1 MSIVPTPPPA
11 DPCGVSISLLNDR
24 RAPAMPLIAVTTSEM
39 RHNPFDLATPQADP
53 PRREMALGMTYLEAV
68 GRAGALAIAVP
79 PMPGPAIPALLER
92 VDGIVLSGGPDIH
105 PDAYGAAP
113 HPELGPTEPPLDAF
127 ELALARAAD
136 ERDMPILAICRGAQL
151 FNVARG
157 GTLHQ
162 HLPDVVGDGVT
173 HRQPGAPGEP
183 VHDVTVAAGSRLAAI
198 LGRRHAHVNSFHH
211 QAVDVLGE
219 RLTVAARAADGTVE
233 AFEAVDRSFVVGVQ
247 WHAECLV
254 DREEQAALFAA
265 LVEACAVR
273 AADAA
278 APMAA
283 AGSA

>member
-1 MSIVPTPPPA
+1 MSIVAAPSAA
-11 DPCGVSISLLNDR
+11 DPWGVSISVLSGR
-24 RAPAMPLIAVTTSEM
+24 RAAAMPLIAVTTSEM
-39 RHNPFDLATPQADP
+39 RHNPFDVATPQADP
-53 PRREMALGMTYLEAV
+53 PRREMALGMTYVEAI
-68 GRAGALAIAVP
+68 GRAGAIAIVVP
-79 PMPGPAIPALLER
+79 PMPGPAIPALLDR
-92 VDGIVLSGGPDIH
+92 VDGICLSGGPDIH

-113 HPELGPTEPPLDAF
+113 DPELGPTEPRLDAF

-136 ERDMPILAICRGAQL
+136 ERDMPVLAICRGAQL

-198 LGRRHAHVNSFHH
+198 LGRRRTPVNSFHH
-211 QAVDVLGE
+211 QAVDVLGD
-219 RLTVAARAADGTVE
+219 RLAVTARAEDGTVE
-233 AFEAVDRSFVVGVQ
+233 AFEALDRSFVVGVQ

-265 LVEACAVR
+265 LVDACAER
-273 AADAA
+273 AAGATA
-278 APMAA
+278 SLAVAE
-283 AGSA
+283 SA